1 MAKKNKS
8 KKRRQAALKQEQQM
22 RRTQSVRKAKVHQVQ
37 KDAVSNFLSNIA
49 ASSCSAGLLGIAVT
63 KGDHIGFA
71 LGGGL
76 IAIGLALML
85 CSLILKR

>member
-1 MAKKNKS
+1 MAIKKQR
-8 KKRRQAALKQEQQM
+8 KKRRQAASKQKQQM
-22 RRTQSVRKAKVHQVQ
+22 RRTQSVRKSKLHQAQ

-76 IAIGLALML
+76 IALGLALML
-85 CSLILKR
+85 CSLLLKR